1 MTDTAE
7 IAGLVGSRICHDLI
21 SPVGAIGNGLEL
33 IGLTGGQPG
42 PELDLISES
51 VGNANAR
58 IRFFRIAFGLSGDEQ
73 MVSLREIRSIL
84 DGISIGARV
93 QVNWTVEEAVARIDL
108 RLAFLAFMCMETA
121 LPYGGIVSICQDA
134 TGWSLFGEGRALK
147 VDPELWEPLAQ
158 TRAPERVVPAH
169 VQFALLPLVASDHN
183 RRVSV
188 QSSETRLV
196 LRF

>member
-58 IRFFRIAFGLSGDEQ
+58 IRFFRIAFGLSGSEQ
-73 MVSLREIRSIL
+73 MVSEREIQSIL
-84 DGISIGARV
+84 DGISVGARL
-93 QVNWTVEEAVARIDL
+93 QIDWTVQGAVERTDL

-121 LPYGGIVSICQDA
+121 LPYGGLVSICHDSA
-134 TGWSLFGEGRALK
+134 GWSLFGEGRALK
-147 VDPELWEPLAQ
+147 VDPDLWEPI
-158 TRAPERVVPAH
+158 TRGQAPDRVIPAH
-169 VQFALLPLVASDHN
+169 VQFALFPLVASDHD
-183 RRVSV
+183 RQISV
-188 QSSETRLV
+188 EHTETRLT